1 MNYLFIFFLFNSG
14 FSNASNKEAD
24 KNFLNKFNLITAFQ
38 HFSENLSCLNFV
50 DTEKSIL
57 NKIKN
62 KINKK
67 KHRKESCACLLQE
80 IMNGKEPDTDKKYFD
95 FDQKLKECFSQVKFT
110 HREKEKIREIL
121 QPYQAIKN
129 LEPQT
134 ISTNH
139 EHEFEII
146 ENKTIQYII
155 PNQTTQELI
164 NYLIEKIQNIYHGT
178 AQQKDDNKLVIKHRL
193 LPTQVILIIE
203 DSADRTKKNIKI
215 DKSTNLV
222 TRITLE
228 IIIANYQFAK
238 FNLLTKAPTLPS
250 DTQRN

>member
-1 MNYLFIFFLFNSG
+1 
-14 FSNASNKEAD
+14 
-24 KNFLNKFNLITAFQ
+24 LITAFQ